1 MLLPTFILSILMIY
15 DLLFYAH
22 AFIYQRT
29 ISFLFFKCMCG
40 YNTLGGACDL
50 FLLCVVFICLFPR
63 TKEGI
68 FGVKGLFS
76 MEGKKGNTKG
86 KGQKMLEGTS
96 ELHSSGNK
104 SIVCQEEYNCD
115 TDTWDSFSSFALFLS
130 HLCLFIVFIVMRRIG
145 FVLEYLL
152 VLAFLMDLVLECM
165 VRNGH
170 AWYGMVWYGYW
181 YWYQHG
187 LVNCTQWIS
196 IICFDYLSILWHIF
210 VILPALIHG
219 VWSIYS
225 SMG

>member
-104 SIVCQEEYNCD
+104 SIVC
-115 TDTWDSFSSFALFLS
+115 
-130 HLCLFIVFIVMRRIG
+130 
-145 FVLEYLL
+145 
-152 VLAFLMDLVLECM
+152 
-165 VRNGH
+165 
-170 AWYGMVWYGYW
+170 
-181 YWYQHG
+181 
-187 LVNCTQWIS
+187 
-196 IICFDYLSILWHIF
+196 
-210 VILPALIHG
+210 
-219 VWSIYS
+219 
-225 SMG
+225 